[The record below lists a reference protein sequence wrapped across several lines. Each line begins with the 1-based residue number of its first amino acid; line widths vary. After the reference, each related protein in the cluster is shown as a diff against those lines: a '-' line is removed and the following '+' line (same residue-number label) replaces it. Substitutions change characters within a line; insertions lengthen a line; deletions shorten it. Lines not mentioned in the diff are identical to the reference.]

1 MEILYHGRQVENNPV
16 HLKRLEIVCNPLCYF
31 SQSGRK
37 FYDIRW
43 HCGIETDKEGPVQP
57 FCIMLE
63 YDTERPTQPS
73 CIILN
78 MTEENSDGS
87 M

>member
-31 SQSGRK
+31 SQSGK
-37 FYDIRW
+37 SQSFTTSD
-43 HCGIETDKEGPVQP
+43 GIMVLKLTKGGHLAILCDV
-57 FCIMLE
+57 E

-73 CIILN
+73 CII
-78 MTEENSDGS
+78 
-87 M
+87 